1 MDDESRRSLSLR
13 DSCGPSLSRTEHVA
27 MRAPRARREH
37 ALGLQRR
44 RSIAAVIL
52 PAVGTLVVGAAIGS
66 ALGML
71 FGPRYGYQLMD
82 RMGVKIPEGLREA
95 ATGTTSTGETTRA
108 ANPNN
113 AAVSSL

>member
-1 MDDESRRSLSLR
+1 MRLRNNIESLLDQLQDRVPDSTDDLL
-13 DSCGPSLSRTEHVA
+13 
-27 MRAPRARREH
+27 H

-82 RMGVKIPEGLREA
+82 RMGVRIPEGLREG
-95 ATGTTSTGETTRA
+95 ATGVTSTGETTRTA
-108 ANPNN
+108 TSNN
-113 AAVSSL
+113 AAVSSLRTRSDIHS